1 LRPPPKAGHTIAGMA
16 PQWQRM
22 LTAAVLATVGL
33 GLGACGGG
41 DDDKSR
47 AGGEA
52 KDPPLPGST
61 IEVMAKEFSFTP
73 AKLTAKAGQPTTI
86 AVKNTGSIDHDLT
99 IGDAGFKLS
108 VNSGKTGQKEL
119 KVDKPGTYE
128 FHCSVAGHKD
138 AGMKGELTVE

>member
-1 LRPPPKAGHTIAGMA
+1 MVA
-16 PQWQRM
+16 
-22 LTAAVLATVGL
+22 AAVLATVGL

-41 DDDKSR
+41 DGDKKGS
-47 AGGEA
+47 AGG
-52 KDPPLPGST
+52 PGSK

-73 AKLTAKAGQPTTI
+73 ARLTLKAGQPAAI
-86 AVKNTGSIDHDLT
+86 ALKNTGSIAHDLT
-99 IGDAGFKLS
+99 VGDADFKVS
-108 VNSGKTGQKEL
+108 VNSGKTAEKEL